1 MNGYRM
7 PMHGLNKKSRI
18 KADTALL
25 EQVTGIEPARPA
37 WEAGVL
43 PLNYTCVSLI
53 ISHISGKINRSQ
65 KDFRERLIF
74 ISYQK

>member
-43 PLNYTCVSLI
+43 PLNYTCVI
-53 ISHISGKINRSQ
+53 YDI
-65 KDFRERLIF
+65 
-74 ISYQK
+74 